1 VQFEIELNS
10 KTEGPD
16 LAVCKIRR
24 PFFVVPRVTATS
36 WPVFAVRLG
45 CALRSPAIRRLAVPL
60 IGALAIA
67 VLPAL
72 PSAPHSPVHLAS
84 IPAASPPWLTGFNA
98 WRANTGTSTLIEDS
112 NMDSGD
118 VLHATYMVQT
128 GQVTHSEST
137 AYPQYTAAGNTA
149 ALNSNI
155 FVSSSTNTTDV
166 QSIDWWMGA
175 PFHSMAMMDPRLTT
189 TGFGSYRNSAYSWQ
203 MGAAV
208 NVGQGLTA
216 PGQYPVFFPGNGTT
230 EPLTSY
236 SGHEFP
242 DPTLACPGYTGLPL
256 FVEVGG
262 NVATAAGPVHTLTG
276 NGTALTNCVIDST
289 NAAVPGATTW
299 HGGVIVFPQAPL
311 QNGVKYVV
319 ALTVNGAP
327 YTWSFTVGALTPLCN
342 PGPGGAPT
350 VKSIDV
356 SAGPISGATTVTIGG
371 CGFTGTTGVKFGT
384 SAATSYNFVSDT
396 QVTAVSPA
404 HATGTVDITVTTPL
418 GTSAITAADQFRYA
432 PLSWYFQWFDLA
444 TPGMVGDNI
453 HLLNVS
459 GAAANITLTLPGAS
473 AINVAL
479 QAGQETYVSFGH
491 GHIGGPVVVNSD
503 QQVIASQRVQ
513 YFQSFNEV
521 WAMTAAQAATV
532 SYINWFDLASAGM
545 VGDNIHVLNPGTSSS
560 DVTVTLGSNT
570 PIVFTLGA
578 GAENHVTFPAGQLG
592 GPVKISATLPV
603 LASQRVQYYQT
614 FNEVVARS
622 ATQASTQSMV
632 NWFDR
637 ASAGMVG
644 DNIHV
649 LNPGTS
655 TASVTVTLPG
665 APNIGPFPLQ
675 AGQETYVSFGQGQIG
690 GPVTI
695 TSSLPVLASQRV
707 QYYQSFN
714 EVPAAT
720 QAQASTV
727 SHVMWFDKATA
738 GMVGD
743 NIHVLNM
750 GTSTATV
757 TVSLPGASNIVFALP
772 VGAETYVT
780 FPAGKLG
787 GPVTITAD
795 QTVLVAQRV
804 QYFQSFNEVAA
815 S

>member
-10 KTEGPD
+10 ETEAPD
-16 LAVCKIRR
+16 LAGCKIRG
-24 PFFVVPRVTATS
+24 PFFVVLRVTATS
-36 WPVFAVRLG
+36 WPVFAARI
-45 CALRSPAIRRLAVPL
+45 CAASRSPAIRRLAVPL

-67 VLPAL
+67 ILPAL
-72 PSAPHSPVHLAS
+72 PSAPHSPVHLAT
-84 IPAASPPWLTGFNA
+84 IPAASPPWLTEFNA
-98 WRANTGTSTLIEDS
+98 WRANTGTSTLVEDS
-112 NMDSGD
+112 NMDAGD

-137 AYPQYTAAGNTA
+137 AYPQYTVAGDTA
-149 ALNSNI
+149 AKNSNI
-155 FVSSSTNTTDV
+155 FVSSSTNTSDV

-175 PFHSMAMMDPRLTT
+175 PFHAMAMMDPRLTT
-189 TGFGSYRNSAYSWQ
+189 TGFGSYRNSAYTWQ

-208 NVGQGLTA
+208 NVGQGMTA
-216 PGQYPVFFPGNGTT
+216 PGQYPVYFPGSGTT
-230 EPLTSY
+230 EPLTNY
-236 SGHEFP
+236 SGNEFP
-242 DPTLACPGYTGLPL
+242 DPTQACPGYSGLPL
-256 FVEVGG
+256 FVEVGA
-262 NVATAAGPVHTLTG
+262 NVATTAGPVHTLTG
-276 NGTALTNCVIDST
+276 NGAPLTNCVIDST
-289 NAAVPGATTW
+289 NSTFAPYTTW
-299 HGGVIVFPQAPL
+299 RGGVIVFPQSPL

-319 ALTVNGAP
+319 ALTVNAQP

-356 SAGPISGATTVTIGG
+356 SAGPISGGTTVTVSG
-371 CGFTGTTGVKFGT
+371 CGFTGATGVKFGT
-384 SAATSYNFVSDT
+384 SPATSYNFVSDSR
-396 QVTAVSPA
+396 VTAVSPA
-404 HATGTVDITVTTPL
+404 HAVGTIDMTVTTAM
-418 GTSAITAADQFRYA
+418 GTSAITVADQFRYA

-459 GAAANITLTLPGAS
+459 GATANITLTLPGAS

-479 QAGQETYVSFGH
+479 QAGQETYVSFGR

-503 QQVIASQRVQ
+503 QQVIVSQRVQ

-532 SYINWFDLASAGM
+532 SYINWFDRASAGM
-545 VGDNIHVLNPGTSSS
+545 VGDNIHVLNPGTASSV
-560 DVTVTLGSNT
+560 VTVTLGSNT
-570 PIVFTLGA
+570 PITFTLGA
-578 GAENHVTFPAGQLG
+578 GQETHVTFPAGQIG

-622 ATQASTQSMV
+622 ATLASTESMF

-655 TASVTVTLPG
+655 TANVTVTLPG

-675 AGQETYVSFGQGQIG
+675 AGQETYVSFAPGEIG

-707 QYYQSFN
+707 QYFQSFN

-727 SHVMWFDKATA
+727 SHIMWFDKATA

-743 NIHVLNM
+743 NIHVLNV
-750 GTSTATV
+750 GAATANI
-757 TVSLPGASNIVFALP
+757 TVSLPGASNIVFTLP
-772 VGAETYVT
+772 VDAETYVT
-780 FPAGKLG
+780 FPAGTIG
-787 GPVTITAD
+787 GPVTISAD
-795 QTVLVAQRV
+795 QAVLAAQRV
-804 QYFQSFNEVAA
+804 QYFQSFNEVA
-815 S
+815 SN